1 MVEKACRVC
10 RRIVKGSMCPMCK
23 STDLTK
29 SWRGSL
35 IIINADSDIAREAG
49 ITAPGRYAVRVK

>member
-1 MVEKACRVC
+1 MAEKACRVC
-10 RRIVKGSMCPMCK
+10 RRLVKGSICPICK

-35 IIINADSDIAREAG
+35 VVIDATSEIAKEAG
-49 ITAPGRYAVRVK
+49 ITAPGKYAVRVK